1 MKVATHGGSIIRSG
15 VCYQKEVQS
24 GVKVATHG
32 GRIIR
37 SGDFMEDLNS
47 GVELAIH
54 RGSIIR
60 SGYYYSWRNYIQKLR
75 LLFMEEV

>member
-1 MKVATHGGSIIRSG
+1 MKVANHGESIIRSG
-15 VCYQKEVQS
+15 VCNQEEVKS

-47 GVELAIH
+47 GVELAIQ